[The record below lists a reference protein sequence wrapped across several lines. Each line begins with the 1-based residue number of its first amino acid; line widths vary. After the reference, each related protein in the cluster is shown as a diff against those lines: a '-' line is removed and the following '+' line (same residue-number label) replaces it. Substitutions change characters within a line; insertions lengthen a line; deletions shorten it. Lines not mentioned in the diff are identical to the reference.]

1 MPSRPVAGFAFQMRT
16 EVGLAVGV
24 VSHDRPKIGSL
35 VWIAKPL
42 FVTAPSPH
50 DVQEIREW
58 RWPVFFPLAAAL
70 RRRLVEG
77 VGLVESGVRIDFPP
91 RSIVNCPASATARDS
106 HFGKT
111 CSRDILTSE
120 LPQNAHATAITT
132 YLGKHNDRDVEPTQ
146 DTPREAKGLSSSPCC
161 WCAESSCRCRYTTL
175 TAAAASYWRFRP
187 LVAELAPELRRWSQP
202 TGCPGC

>member
-1 MPSRPVAGFAFQMRT
+1 MPSRPVAGFAFQMHT

-77 VGLVESGVRIDFPP
+77 VGLVELPLELRDFPVLRSGNRSAGWQAFTEEADGVRRDLG
-91 RSIVNCPASATARDS
+91 SATDPKVPIYS
-106 HFGKT
+106 VV
-111 CSRDILTSE
+111 
-120 LPQNAHATAITT
+120 
-132 YLGKHNDRDVEPTQ
+132 NDTRL
-146 DTPREAKGLSSSPCC
+146 REMIECD
-161 WCAESSCRCRYTTL
+161 
-175 TAAAASYWRFRP
+175 WRP
-187 LVAELAPELRRWSQP
+187 DNIW
-202 TGCPGC
+202 